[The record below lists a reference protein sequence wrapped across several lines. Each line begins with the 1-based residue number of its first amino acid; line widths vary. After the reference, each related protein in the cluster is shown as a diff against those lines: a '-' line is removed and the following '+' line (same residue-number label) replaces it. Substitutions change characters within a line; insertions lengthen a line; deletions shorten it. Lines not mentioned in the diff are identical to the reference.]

1 MDFLL
6 WLQEIRTPT
15 IEDAALVISL
25 LCDKILIMLV
35 FCWIFWC
42 RDKKTAYGLA
52 FSFAVSGLAVQG
64 LKLGFRVDRP
74 FVRNLR
80 IKPVEAA
87 LETATGYSFPSGHTQ
102 IATSLLGYTAA
113 SVKSVAV
120 KILSVVFILLVMLSR
135 MVLGVHTPMD
145 VTVSFIITM
154 TTVVL
159 VKHFQKK
166 SNGRFKKFFLILGA
180 VLSAVFFCF
189 SVFLVSS
196 GRVPFELAYDGIVIS
211 VIGVTFFISAF
222 VEMFFIKFDPAA
234 TFSGNQGFWQQ
245 FKKFVVGFLILMI
258 IYFGLDSVDG
268 VIIDGLKYV
277 AVFTWICCLYPI
289 VIKKLCKRV

>member
-74 FVRNLR
+74 FVRNLQ

-87 LETATGYSFPSGHTQ
+87 LETATGYSLSILIKLPLIS
-102 IATSLLGYTAA
+102 
-113 SVKSVAV
+113 
-120 KILSVVFILLVMLSR
+120 KI
-135 MVLGVHTPMD
+135 
-145 VTVSFIITM
+145 FIIISP
-154 TTVVL
+154 L
-159 VKHFQKK
+159 SKIIFHCKNARRQEW
-166 SNGRFKKFFLILGA
+166 GGA
-180 VLSAVFFCF
+180 CF
-189 SVFLVSS
+189 SCCRAPGLCP
-196 GRVPFELAYDGIVIS
+196 PFAL
-211 VIGVTFFISAF
+211 
-222 VEMFFIKFDPAA
+222 
-234 TFSGNQGFWQQ
+234 
-245 FKKFVVGFLILMI
+245 
-258 IYFGLDSVDG
+258 
-268 VIIDGLKYV
+268 
-277 AVFTWICCLYPI
+277 
-289 VIKKLCKRV
+289 